1 MKFLNLC
8 FALRTLEL
16 TQWSKLF
23 LKFANNY
30 NIYSFGMFIWNA
42 HLECSFGMLIWN
54 VHLESFIYGESIW
67 YYSNINLPLPSFGI

>member
-1 MKFLNLC
+1 MKFINLC

-30 NIYSFGMFIWNA
+30 NIYSFGMFIWNVP
-42 HLECSFGMLIWN
+42 LE
-54 VHLESFIYGESIW
+54 
-67 YYSNINLPLPSFGI
+67 